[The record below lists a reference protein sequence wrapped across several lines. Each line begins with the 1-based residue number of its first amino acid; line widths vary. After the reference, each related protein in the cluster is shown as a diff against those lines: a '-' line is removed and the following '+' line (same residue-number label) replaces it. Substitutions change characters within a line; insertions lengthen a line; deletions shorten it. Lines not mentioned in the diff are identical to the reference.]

1 MAADQLQ
8 HMIKQMTVFK
18 TNLED
23 FAVKHRTDLKKN
35 PEFRAHFQQMCAQI
49 GVDPLASS
57 KGYWAQTLGVGDYY
71 YELGRH
77 MLEKNR
83 GNRSCQKERLFNN
96 YNLQLKLIID
106 LIDNAF
112 FASVIKSENRL
123 FKLSLNWPVY
133 NGGKGHA
140 WEFKDRGLESGQE
153 LSFFANKKFSA
164 WQKCLD
170 YCLSAYFGRLSCNSA
185 ESIDDLS
192 F

>member
-1 MAADQLQ
+1 
-8 HMIKQMTVFK
+8 MIKQMTVFK

-77 MLEKNR
+77 ALEKNR
-83 GNRSCQKERLFNN
+83 GNCSCQKERLFKI

-112 FASVIKSENRL
+112 LQA
-123 FKLSLNWPVY
+123 LS
-133 NGGKGHA
+133 NGETG
-140 WEFKDRGLESGQE
+140 FVS
-153 LSFFANKKFSA
+153 
-164 WQKCLD
+164 
-170 YCLSAYFGRLSCNSA
+170 
-185 ESIDDLS
+185 
-192 F
+192 